1 MYACKKTRPDRWRK
15 LKVFFS
21 MSKSGIQAM
30 NASND
35 KLPVNGNE
43 STINKPESELSK
55 NRHFLDK

>member
-1 MYACKKTRPDRWRK
+1 
-15 LKVFFS
+15 

-43 STINKPESELSK
+43 STIKKPESELSK